1 MTTPSAGSR
10 SPDPLPR
17 LTAAKGN
24 STCAV
29 RRRPLGHA
37 SMTSVLQI
45 RVTPD
50 VMSAVKTLGGSTW
63 ARETLLK
70 ALRRAVRDGIVRL
83 PPDVLKSF
91 KIVA

>member
-1 MTTPSAGSR
+1 
-10 SPDPLPR
+10 
-17 LTAAKGN
+17 
-24 STCAV
+24 
-29 RRRPLGHA
+29 
-37 SMTSVLQI
+37 MTSVLQI

>member
-10 SPDPLPR
+10 SSGPLPR

-29 RRRPLGHA
+29 GRRPIGHT

-50 VMSAVKTLGGSTW
+50 VMSAVKTLGGSAW

-70 ALRRAVRDGIVRL
+70 ALKRAVRDGTVRL
-83 PPDVLKSF
+83 SPDALKTLKS
-91 KIVA
+91 AA

>member
-1 MTTPSAGSR
+1 
-10 SPDPLPR
+10 
-17 LTAAKGN
+17 
-24 STCAV
+24 
-29 RRRPLGHA
+29 
-37 SMTSVLQI
+37 MTSVLQI

-50 VMSAVKTLGGSTW
+50 VRSAGKTLCGSTW

>member
-29 RRRPLGHA
+29 GRRPLGHA

-45 RVTPD
+45 RVTTD
-50 VMSAVKTLGGSTW
+50 VMSAVKTLGESTW